1 MPRLLLKIISL
12 LVFIIIVFFGV
23 QEGLA
28 DCKKAELRKA
38 IQQNRAK
45 INTLEVGM
53 TKTKV
58 MKKMGEFTCRWLVN
72 PWKVEPLVAK
82 GRSKYRVVYYIIRK
96 KRPFNPVKA
105 LRDLTPLVFK
115 DGKLIGWGNDF
126 LRDIRKK
133 IR

>member
-1 MPRLLLKIISL
+1 MSRLYLRIIPL
-12 LVFIIIVFFGV
+12 FVFVTIVIFGV

-38 IQQNRAK
+38 IQQNRVK

-82 GRSKYRVVYYIIRK
+82 GRSKYSVVY
-96 KRPFNPVKA
+96 
-105 LRDLTPLVFK
+105 
-115 DGKLIGWGNDF
+115 
-126 LRDIRKK
+126 
-133 IR
+133 